1 MTSTALKLY
10 TAAIAIICAV
20 SIAWSINQSA
30 AASTWQSEVARWQTV
45 AHQTVVHD
53 RHTVRQYRTL
63 AHRYNQ
69 LVLSTRRSQRR
80 LLANMNTVQTA
91 PVAPISAAAAPTPVA
106 TASAPTT
113 HTS

>member
-10 TAAIAIICAV
+10 TPIAIICAV

-53 RHTVRQYRTL
+53 RHTVRGVPDARP
-63 AHRYNQ
+63 RYNQ
-69 LVLSTRRSQRR
+69 LVLSTRRSSG
-80 LLANMNTVQTA
+80 AC
-91 PVAPISAAAAPTPVA
+91 SPT
-106 TASAPTT
+106 
-113 HTS
+113 